1 MTAAA
6 EDKSAL
12 LEEQISR
19 VARFPTANELW
30 KLHGALLA
38 CTRGQPDAELTLKV
52 AREFYVY
59 LSELQSKMT
68 SRQYNELASRLDIAS
83 VGVLALQDILIE
95 QENLGK
101 SLLLGSIGEGLM
113 ILASRQYVKAWEQ
126 ELKAVHRNAAWTLY
140 DVLWHLSRHYQPD
153 LAATERL
160 ALIEATLA
168 PALDDNAP
176 FETRLLLLLRLFQVS
191 LLLQIARLCAPTARQ
206 T

>member
-1 MTAAA
+1 
-6 EDKSAL
+6 
-12 LEEQISR
+12 
-19 VARFPTANELW
+19 
-30 KLHGALLA
+30 
-38 CTRGQPDAELTLKV
+38 
-52 AREFYVY
+52 
-59 LSELQSKMT
+59 
-68 SRQYNELASRLDIAS
+68 
-83 VGVLALQDILIE
+83 
-95 QENLGK
+95 
-101 SLLLGSIGEGLM
+101 M

-153 LAATERL
+153 LAAAERL